1 MSRKT
6 ARGAELKTS
15 RAREFRKI
23 RQKLLQRRQEILDA
37 NRSAR
42 GEFKALS
49 SQDRESEYEER
60 AQVALADY
68 TLYKLLEAQQQE
80 LRMIDAAL
88 SRMDEGAFGVCVDCG
103 GEISIER
110 LRALPY
116 TLLCEEDARSREAEK
131 IPAGANP
138 PSL

>member
-1 MSRKT
+1 
-6 ARGAELKTS
+6 LKTS
-15 RAREFRKI
+15 RAREFRNI
-23 RQKLLQRRQEILDA
+23 RRKLLLRRKAILDA
-37 NRSAR
+37 IRSSR

-49 SQDRESEYEER
+49 TQDRGSEYEER

-68 TLYKLLEAQQQE
+68 TLYKLLEGQQQE
-80 LRMIDAAL
+80 LRMIDVAL
-88 SRMDEGAFGVCVDCG
+88 RRLDEGAYGVCIDCD

-116 TLLCEEDARSREAEK
+116 TLLCEEDARHREAER
-131 IPAGANP
+131 IPAGAASL

>member
-1 MSRKT
+1 
-6 ARGAELKTS
+6 LKTS
-15 RAREFRKI
+15 RAKEYRKI
-23 RQKLLQRRQEILDA
+23 RQKLLQRRKAILDA
-37 NRSAR
+37 NRSTR

-49 SQDRESEYEER
+49 AQERGSEYEER

-80 LRMIDAAL
+80 LRMIDAAV
-88 SRMDEGAFGVCVDCG
+88 RRIDERAYGECVDCG

-116 TLLCEEDARSREAEK
+116 TLLCEEDARHREAER
-131 IPAGANP
+131 IPAGAASL

>member
-1 MSRKT
+1 
-6 ARGAELKTS
+6 LKTS
-15 RAREFRKI
+15 RAREFRSI
-23 RQKLLQRRQEILDA
+23 RHKLLERRKAILEA
-37 NRSAR
+37 NRIAR
-42 GEFKALS
+42 REFKALS
-49 SQDRESEYEER
+49 AQDRGSEYEER

-88 SRMDEGAFGVCVDCG
+88 RRLDEGAFGVCVDCN

-116 TLLCEEDARSREAEK
+116 TLLCEEDARHREAER
-131 IPAGANP
+131 IPAGAASL